1 MMGSYP
7 VRSDITFSLNDS
19 GSYPG
24 YRNAPNNIKPVNRG
38 TSCLK
43 SSKFT
48 TFSAEKPKRIFE
60 VMRKVEMP

>member
-1 MMGSYP
+1 
-7 VRSDITFSLNDS
+7 VRQNITFSLNNS

-43 SSKFT
+43 PSKFT
-48 TFSAEKPKRIFE
+48 TFSAEKPKRRFE
-60 VMRKVEMP
+60 VMRKVEMPYGFL